1 MHPRD
6 SRHHSTKGRRCFK
19 NLVIHS
25 IKMMGRPSHT
35 PCAERSSRTTF
46 NVMGTM
52 LASQDSFS
60 KLQAFRIHLCTE
72 LSFVTTAAT
81 CTVQVF
87 GRNVRHALHQPGH
100 HRVLT
105 ETVTVQLA
113 LQSQWMYYEETLEQF
128 LSIFDRALI
137 FRLM

>member
-1 MHPRD
+1 
-6 SRHHSTKGRRCFK
+6 
-19 NLVIHS
+19 
-25 IKMMGRPSHT
+25 
-35 PCAERSSRTTF
+35 
-46 NVMGTM
+46 MGTM
-52 LASQDSFS
+52 LASQDPFS

-72 LSFVTTAAT
+72 LSFVTSAAT

-87 GRNVRHALHQPGH
+87 GRNVRHALHQPDH

-113 LQSQWMYYEETLEQF
+113 LQSQQMYSEQTHEQF